1 MKKTLKILWRIIREI
16 LQTILVFALLAG
28 SWTAGTYITRYVYT
42 WTGTPP
48 WDYVLQLIDLFVG
61 IIIFFLCML
70 VVGLFFKHRQMA
82 MLNSITGA
90 MRRISRGD
98 FSVKM
103 DEHEWRGEFKMIA
116 SSINDMAGE
125 LGRMETMRQ
134 DFISNVSHEIQSPL
148 TSIRGFARALRN
160 PRLTEEKR
168 ARYLEIIE
176 GEGRRLSQLS
186 DNLLKLSSLEGE
198 QPVFEVMRYRLDVQL
213 RTIVLANEPQW
224 LAKRIQVDLDLA
236 EVEIEAT
243 EDLLNQVWS
252 NLLHNS
258 IKFTPEDGVISI
270 VLQAEEEEAKV
281 TITDTGV
288 GMSESDLLHV
298 FERFYKADKS
308 RNRADGGSGLGL
320 SIAKRIVDIH
330 HGEISVQSELGQGST
345 ITVTIPC
352 TRSSKRSQTGDQGKT
367 ANRPARLKDPKSH
380 S

>member
-1 MKKTLKILWRIIREI
+1 MRKPLKILWKIVRET
-16 LQTILVFALLAG
+16 LQTLLVFAVLGA
-28 SWTAGTYITRYVYT
+28 SWTAATYVTRFVYT

-48 WDYVLQLIDLFVG
+48 WDYVVRLIDLFVG
-61 IIIFFLCML
+61 VMIFFLCML
-70 VVGLFFKHRQMA
+70 VVGMFFKHRQMA
-82 MLNSITGA
+82 MLNSITDA
-90 MRRISRGD
+90 MRRISQGD

-103 DEHEWRGEFKMIA
+103 DEHQWRGEFKMIA
-116 SSINDMAGE
+116 SGINDMAGE

-186 DNLLKLSSLEGE
+186 DNLLKLSSLEGD
-198 QPVFEVMRYRLDVQL
+198 QPAFEKARYRLDGQL
-213 RTIVLANEPQW
+213 RAVVLAHEPQW

-243 EDLLNQVWS
+243 EDLLSQVWT

-258 IKFTPEDGVISI
+258 IKFTPEDGMIAI
-270 VLQAEEEEAKV
+270 VLKAGEEGAEV
-281 TITDTGV
+281 TVTDTGV
-288 GMSESDLLHV
+288 GMSDSDQLHI

-308 RNRADGGSGLGL
+308 RNRAAGGSGLGL
-320 SIAKRIVDIH
+320 SIVKRIVDIH
-330 HGEISVQSELGQGST
+330 QGR
-345 ITVTIPC
+345 ITV
-352 TRSSKRSQTGDQGKT
+352 RSEPGKGSAFTVVVPYKSSGDTKQ
-367 ANRPARLKDPKSH
+367 
-380 S
+380 